1 MSKNPASI
9 EVEETLNRI
18 QNHKGVVGYIVI
30 NNEGISIKSTL
41 DSSTTT
47 QYVQLIKRLNDRA
60 ISVIRDLDP
69 NDQLRFLR
77 LKSQKHEII
86 VAPEKEYI
94 LVTIQDPQ

>member
-1 MSKNPASI
+1 
-9 EVEETLNRI
+9 
-18 QNHKGVVGYIVI
+18 
-30 NNEGISIKSTL
+30 
-41 DSSTTT
+41 
-47 QYVQLIKRLNDRA
+47 VQLIKRLNDRA